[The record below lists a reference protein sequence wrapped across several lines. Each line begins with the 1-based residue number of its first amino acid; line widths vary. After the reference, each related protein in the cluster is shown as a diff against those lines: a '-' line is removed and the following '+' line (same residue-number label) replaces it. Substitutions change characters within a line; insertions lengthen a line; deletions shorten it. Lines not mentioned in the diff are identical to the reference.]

1 MKGKKIQLSHGE
13 GGSMMRELIEDL
25 FLRYFKNAVL
35 DELSD
40 SALLKDLPDS
50 DSHLC
55 FTTDSYTVDPLFFP
69 GGDIGKLSVCG
80 TVNDLAVM
88 GARPLYL
95 SCAVIAEEGLDY
107 AVLEKVTRSLAA
119 TARKAKVKVVTGDF
133 KVVEKGSVDRLF
145 INTAGIGLLP
155 RDLKIGRRMIRPGD
169 KVIING
175 PIAEHG
181 LAVLAVRGGFDFHPR
196 IKSDCAALTGLIAE
210 VLASSR
216 NIRFMRDP
224 TRGGLAGVLNE
235 AVEGMDFG
243 IELREEDIPV
253 QEAVR
258 AACEIL
264 GFDPLYIANE
274 GKVVV
279 IAGAEDAGPILIKM
293 RAHPL
298 GKGSRVIGAVSKKA
312 PGKVI
317 LKTTIGGT
325 RIIDMIPGAQL
336 PRIC

>member
-1 MKGKKIQLSHGE
+1 MT
-13 GGSMMRELIEDL
+13 RDLIEDI
-25 FLRYFKNAVL
+25 FRRGFSNPIL

-40 SALLKDLPDS
+40 SAVLKDLPES

-88 GARPLYL
+88 GALPLYL

-107 AVLEKVTRSLAA
+107 AVLDKVTRSLAA
-119 TARKAKVKVVTGDF
+119 TARQAKVKVVTGDF
-133 KVVEKGSVDRLF
+133 KVVEKGGLDQLF
-145 INTAGIGLLP
+145 INTAGIGILP
-155 RDLKIGRRMIRPGD
+155 RDRKINRRSIRPGD
-169 KVIING
+169 RVIING

-196 IKSDCAALTGLIAE
+196 IRSDCAPLNGLIAE
-210 VLASSR
+210 ILSASR

-224 TRGGLAGVLNE
+224 TRGGLASVLNE

-253 QEAVR
+253 MEAVR
-258 AACEIL
+258 AVCEIL

-279 IAGAEDAGPILIKM
+279 IVSAEDAGPVLEKM

-298 GKGSRVIGAVSKKA
+298 GRESRIIGSVSKKA

-317 LKTTIGGT
+317 LRTAVAGT